1 MADYMHQRL
10 SSFPNPVEMERQIGK
25 AFMMDGRS
33 TCGMAN
39 RHPGPKSNHIPRFQ
53 QVPVGLCFEYPVPVP
68 TTPPRLSLALGLG
81 ALLSPPDRKP
91 KSRGTSGL
99 GRNNQSVPSQHCDQ
113 RRAPVTP
120 MVPMVPLRPVK
131 NNSARSNVASP
142 HRVHSSLS
150 QTRPSS
156 PFPAARRAAASI
168 A

>member
-10 SSFPNPVEMERQIGK
+10 SSFPNSVEMERQIGK

-33 TCGMAN
+33 TVAWQIGIQAQN
-39 RHPGPKSNHIPRFQ
+39 R
-53 QVPVGLCFEYPVPVP
+53 
-68 TTPPRLSLALGLG
+68 TTSHASSKFRSLNTRSQFLRPLPASLWPW
-81 ALLSPPDRKP
+81 AWALSPPDRKP

-99 GRNNQSVPSQHCDQ
+99 GRNNQSVPSKHCDQ
-113 RRAPVTP
+113 RRAPVT
-120 MVPMVPLRPVK
+120 PMVPLRPVK
-131 NNSARSNVASP
+131 NNSARSNVVSP